1 MMCLGSPVIQI
12 QENKDTA
19 LSVSG
24 FLSMLLVLVLS
35 HELQSN
41 EAKGNTEVCNYSL
54 ECHPLKQ
61 NCL

>member
-1 MMCLGSPVIQI
+1 MMCLGSPGIQI
-12 QENKDTA
+12 QENKA

-24 FLSMLLVLVLS
+24 FLRVLLVLVLP

-41 EAKGNTEVCNYSL
+41 KVKGNTEVCDYSL